1 MGSALQ
7 EISRGLDVDEGMIWT
22 GPIFPGDKPTR
33 LTGTVED
40 VYAQIMAI
48 NPNYDPDDSLEA
60 ETRNI
65 TLTDDG
71 DLPKPRYFP
80 GDADFTKFQCGN
92 MATGQKNKIQVGRQG
107 ATRETRRAVRITG
120 EPMPAAELLRHDRN
134 IFLFVAKYINCIEF
148 NCCSYSKGKSGSLG
162 STFPYTIWVG
172 YANCRHNLATHPKDY
187 TYPGGNING
196 ACRNG
201 DGR

>member
-1 MGSALQ
+1 MVAARLLLALVGIPLTMGSALQ
-7 EISRGLDVDEGMIWT
+7 GISRGLDVDEGMIWT

-92 MATGQKNKIQVGRQG
+92 MATGQKNKIQEQD
-107 ATRETRRAVRITG
+107 AETHTYCKT
-120 EPMPAAELLRHDRN
+120 
-134 IFLFVAKYINCIEF
+134 VAKYINCIEF